1 MRILYRIFM
10 ISSFSPNTKKPFIPT
25 KVGTNGLIRG
35 ATLSAKKL
43 ASLVPCVKTWNLV
56 NERLIAKN

>member
-1 MRILYRIFM
+1 M
-10 ISSFSPNTKKPFIPT
+10 ISPFFKTTKKPFIPI

-35 ATLSAKKL
+35 ATLSAKKISQL
-43 ASLVPCVKTWNLV
+43 SPCVKTWNLV